1 MSREP
6 IAFIGAGMVGT
17 AMAFLLNQ
25 HGHPISGVYSR
36 NRKSSE
42 RMCNFI
48 GTGKIYENPGDAAR
62 TADIVFLTVPDDR
75 IADVCTEIMRDEGF
89 LDGSIVLHCSGALP
103 SSSLDS
109 AREAKAHI
117 GSMHPLQSFAS
128 LTEAVENLKE
138 VTWAIEGDKR
148 AVDVMQRLVELL
160 NGHWEELSVENKTLY
175 HAGAVMASNYLVTL
189 KDMAE
194 QLLRKSGVSETMAQK
209 GLESLIQG
217 TLNNLKKLPSQNA
230 LTGPIARR
238 DVNTVRNHLL
248 AIESHNPDIIDIY
261 KKLGQH
267 TIALTLRGHS
277 EEEGNQLEQQDEAT
291 RQLIQLFSDR

>member
-6 IAFIGAGMVGT
+6 VAFIGAGMVGT
-17 AMAFLLNQ
+17 AMAFLLSQ
-25 HGHPISGVYSR
+25 HGHPITGVYSR

-42 RMCNFI
+42 RMCNFL

-62 TADIVFLTVPDDR
+62 TADIVFLTTPDDR
-75 IADVCTEIMRDEGF
+75 ISQVCAEIVQDEGF
-89 LDGSIVLHCSGALP
+89 LEGAIVLHCSGALP
-103 SSSLDS
+103 SSTLES
-109 AREAKAHI
+109 ARDAKAHI

-128 LTEAVENLKE
+128 LTEAVENLRQ

-148 AVDVMQRLVELL
+148 ALDVMERLVELL
-160 NGHWEELSVENKTLY
+160 NGECEILSVEHKILY

-189 KDMAE
+189 QDMAE
-194 QLLRKSGVSETMAQK
+194 QLLKKSGLSAEMAKQ
-209 GLESLIQG
+209 GLQSLIQG
-217 TLNNLKKLPSQNA
+217 TLNNLKKLPANNA

-248 AIESHNPDIIDIY
+248 ALESHAPDLLDIY
-261 KKLGQH
+261 KKMGQH
-267 TIALTLRGHS
+267 TIALTLRDQA
-277 EEEGNQLEQQDEAT
+277 EDDEVQDEAT

>member
-6 IAFIGAGMVGT
+6 VAFIGAGMVGT

-25 HGHPISGVYSR
+25 HGHPITGVYSR

-42 RMCNFI
+42 KMCNFL
-48 GTGKIYENPGDAAR
+48 GSGKIYENPADAAR
-62 TADIVFLTVPDDR
+62 TADIVFLTTPDDR
-75 IADVCTEIMRDEGF
+75 IAQVCTEIVREEGF
-89 LDGSIVLHCSGALP
+89 LDGAIVIHCSGALP
-103 SSSLDS
+103 SSALDS
-109 AREAKAHI
+109 AREVKAHL

-128 LTEAVENLKE
+128 LTEAVENLRG

-148 AVDVMQRLVELL
+148 ALDVMEHLVTLL
-160 NGHWEELSVENKTLY
+160 NGQSEVLSVEHKILY

-194 QLLRKSGVSETMAQK
+194 QLLKKSGLSEDMARQ
-209 GLESLIQG
+209 GLQSLIQG
-217 TLNNLKKLPSQNA
+217 TLNNLIKLPSQNA

-238 DVNTVRNHLL
+238 DINTIRNHLL
-248 AIESHNPDIIDIY
+248 AMESHAPDLLDIY
-261 KKLGQH
+261 KKMGQH
-267 TIALTLRGHS
+267 TIALTLRGIRH
-277 EEEGNQLEQQDEAT
+277 EGGEAVEQDEAT